1 MMLKAIAAQLPL
13 RAQQALKRHLHGYR
27 IRSRTFSGGEPEFE
41 RLAEWVRPGDWA
53 IDLGA
58 NIGHY
63 TYRLSELAGAAG
75 RVIAFEPMPQ
85 TFELL
90 SANVARFRH
99 DNVTLVNAA
108 ASDHTGIVNMALPRF
123 ESGLD
128 NFYMAQI
135 TEQAADIRALALTV
149 DSLNIEHRVALVKI
163 DVEGHEI
170 HAVNGMR
177 ELIARSLPVLII
189 EGSDDTIDDRLQHLG
204 YSSLTLDGSPNRI
217 FLPQKQNL
225 N

>member
-1 MMLKAIAAQLPL
+1 MLKSFAAQLPL

-27 IRSRTFSGGEPEFE
+27 IRSHTFSGGEPEFE

-63 TYRLSELAGAAG
+63 TYRLSELVGLAG
-75 RVIAFEPMPQ
+75 RVIAFEPIRQ

-90 SANVARFRH
+90 SANVARFRY
-99 DNVTLVNAA
+99 DNVTLLNAA
-108 ASDHTGIVNMALPRF
+108 ASDRAGIVNMSLPRF

-135 TEQAADIRALALTV
+135 TERRGDIQALALTV
-149 DSLNIEHRVALVKI
+149 DSLNLAHRVALVKI

-177 ELIARSLPVLII
+177 ELIERSLPVLII
-189 EGSDDTIDDRLQHLG
+189 EGEDDTIDDRLRYLG
-204 YSSLTLDGSPNRI
+204 YSSLTLEDSPNRI
-217 FLPQKQNL
+217 FLPGERARH
-225 N
+225 